1 MARSLPSLTF
11 GPDELRPSKI
21 LGEVVAGVQL
31 QRRRLGDGVGAG
43 EQGVAVGR
51 HRLDV
56 ADAQQAVGTCD
67 ESGVRY

>member
-31 QRRRLGDGVGAG
+31 QRRRLGDG